1 MEFEILYALQNLHN
15 PVLDKIMVVITTLGD
30 GGIFWI
36 IVGLVMLIFKK
47 TRKCGVMM
55 LLTMAICY
63 VVGNIA
69 LKNIIGR
76 PRPCSIDSSVPLLI
90 PFPSE
95 YSFPSGHTLHGF
107 AAATAIFLHFK
118 KPGIAALMLASLIA
132 FSRMYL
138 FVHFPTDILGG
149 IILGV
154 TMAVVVYCVEKKM
167 AKRKK
172 SQACDKV

>member
-1 MEFEILYALQNLHN
+1 MEFEILYALQNLHTPILN
-15 PVLDKIMVVITTLGD
+15 KIMVVITTLGD

-36 IVGLVMLIFKK
+36 IVGLFFLIFKK

-63 VVGNIA
+63 VLGNLA
-69 LKNIIGR
+69 LKNIIQR
-76 PRPCSIDSSVPLLI
+76 PRPCRIDSSVPLLI

-118 KPGIAALMLASLIA
+118 KPGVVALVLAALIA

-149 IILGV
+149 MVLGIG
-154 TMAVVVYCVEKKM
+154 MAVLVYRMEKKI
-167 AKRKK
+167 RKSK
-172 SQACDKV
+172 QQA

>member
-1 MEFEILYALQNLHN
+1 MEFEFLYVLQSLHN
-15 PVLDKIMVVITTLGD
+15 PILDKIMVAITTLGD
-30 GGIFWI
+30 DGIFWI
-36 IVGLVMLIFKK
+36 IVGLGMLIFKK
-47 TRKCGVMM
+47 TRKCGAMM

-63 VVGNIA
+63 IVGNIG
-69 LKNIIGR
+69 LKNIIQR
-76 PRPCSIDSSVPLLI
+76 PRPCRIDPSVPLLI

-118 KPGIAALMLASLIA
+118 KPGIAALVLASLIA

-149 IILGV
+149 IIIGV
-154 TMAVVVYCVEKKM
+154 GMAVLIYRLEKKI
-167 AKRKK
+167 RKK
-172 SQACDKV
+172 ATE